1 MYPLKIVSLLVRL
14 FVSHFIFA
22 KYSIMIFIVNQ
33 IIHRVQEAVF
43 PFFGSCLKQKD
54 RHVLH
59 VPQ

>member
-1 MYPLKIVSLLVRL
+1 
-14 FVSHFIFA
+14 
-22 KYSIMIFIVNQ
+22 MIFIVNQ

-43 PFFGSCLKQKD
+43 PFFESCLKQKD